1 MELELQ
7 SPYTFMVC
15 TGTSFFVTLTRCQN
29 PESLN
34 LSERCFEINA
44 LAAVTE
50 LLFLDP
56 LGRVLHGDAKYRFAA
71 RHGT

>member
-7 SPYTFMVC
+7 SPYAFMMC

-29 PESLN
+29 PEALN
-34 LSERCFEINA
+34 IPNVVLKLNA
-44 LAAVTE
+44 LVAVTE
-50 LLFLDP
+50 LLFIDP
-56 LGRVLHGDAKYRFAA
+56 LGRVLHGDATYRFAA